1 MSAPTKTP
9 RTDALT
15 NELHD
20 DAVES
25 GEDYRSDARRL
36 IAHARILENELAI
49 ARTDIEQLKTVCA
62 NYRKEAE
69 IAVAEADELR
79 KLVRFAI
86 ASNQDALNTIESI
99 GAGLEK
105 KE

>member
-1 MSAPTKTP
+1 MSDTSKTP
-9 RTDALT
+9 RTDA
-15 NELHD
+15 
-20 DAVES
+20 VS
-25 GEDYRSDARRL
+25 MSDSYAYLYHPGTRVVSVKF
-36 IAHARILENELAI
+36 ARILENELAI
-49 ARTDIEQLKTVCA
+49 AKTEIEQLKTVCA

-86 ASNQDALNTIESI
+86 ASNQDALNKMESI
-99 GAGLEK
+99 RADLEK